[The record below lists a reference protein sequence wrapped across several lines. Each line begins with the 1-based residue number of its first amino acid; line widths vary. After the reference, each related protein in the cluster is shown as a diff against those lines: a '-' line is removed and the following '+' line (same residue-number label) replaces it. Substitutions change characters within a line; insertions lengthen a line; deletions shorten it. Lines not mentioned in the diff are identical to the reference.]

1 VSNTSGDANFCE
13 TTLTVPLKDT
23 LVLAERGKL
32 LSAIGDWFS
41 PTFNVGIVMKPNLL
55 LIVADIAL
63 LLEVPAIVPELL
75 LIAIPDAE
83 AVEVPA
89 IVPELLLIAIPDAE
103 AVEVPAIVPDDD
115 DIVGAGAIAKWT
127 AIVLSVLV
135 PFVVPEAVP
144 LAPDVDCAM

>member
-89 IVPELLLIAIPDAE
+89 IVP
-103 AVEVPAIVPDDD
+103 DDD